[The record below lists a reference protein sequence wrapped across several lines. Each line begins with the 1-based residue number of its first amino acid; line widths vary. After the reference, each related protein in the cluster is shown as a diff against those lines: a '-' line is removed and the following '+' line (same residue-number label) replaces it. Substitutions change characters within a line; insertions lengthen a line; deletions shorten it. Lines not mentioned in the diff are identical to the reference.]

1 MSSYVCI
8 NRRPEKVT
16 SPRPEAGPMGIFD
29 RKSAAPA
36 KRSHHKKQ
44 TIPRTTFK
52 TMNSFFIIAPPL
64 PPKPGRPAGI
74 PFKKRGRPAASPSID
89 E

>member
-44 TIPRTTFK
+44 TIPTTTFK
-52 TMNSFFIIAPPL
+52 TMNSFFIAPPL
-64 PPKPGRPAGI
+64 PPKPGRPASWD
-74 PFKKRGRPAASPSID
+74 PFQEAWSASRKPINR
-89 E
+89 